1 MLDNNGDIVLQVG
14 DSSPQYGPL
23 KLLCQFLPC
32 HAIPCH
38 AMMPEKSNS
47 SLSHTP
53 STRHATI
60 PSSIDHLLNIP
71 PQMNVFNMAFF
82 FRKKW
87 FPMFFNVDEDNNKH
101 CQWWWHQ
108 KTITSCPG
116 RRASLSPALSVFSL
130 SISIFTLL
138 HAVTPSCGRELDRGD
153 LIQGFWI
160 EDSNLQNFFLFS
172 SVNAI

>member
-1 MLDNNGDIVLQVG
+1 MMLDNNGDIVLRVG

-32 HAIPCH
+32 HAIPCHAMPCH

-82 FRKKW
+82 FRKNGFQCFSMLMRTTTNIVNGDDIKRRS
-87 FPMFFNVDEDNNKH
+87 PHVQVE
-101 CQWWWHQ
+101 
-108 KTITSCPG
+108 G
-116 RRASLSPALSVFSL
+116 RAYPQLSVL
-130 SISIFTLL
+130 SVSQYQSS
-138 HAVTPSCGRELDRGD
+138 PSCMPSLPPVGENYIGESLHRAFE
-153 LIQGFWI
+153 
-160 EDSNLQNFFLFS
+160 
-172 SVNAI
+172 